1 MTAPDPV
8 AFSIFGVDI
17 MWYGALIGSAFMLA
31 VIITYVRAPKFN
43 IAPDFILTLT
53 IWIIPFAMI
62 GARLY
67 YVIFSWDKYADNLSE
82 IFNIRNGG
90 LAIHGGLILCFIVSY
105 FVCKKHKVDFLNAA
119 DLVAPVISLAQAIG
133 RWGNFF
139 NEEAHGI
146 ETDLPWAQ
154 IIDGVGYHP
163 TFLYESIWCF
173 LLFIFLMY
181 WTNHHRKFNGQIIC
195 LYGILY
201 SAERFVVEGFRTDS
215 LMVGPLRQAQV
226 ISLVLIVGCIIL
238 YFIFKKRQT
247 TKLQ

>member
-17 MWYGALIGSAFMLA
+17 MWYGALIGSSFMLA

-43 IAPDFILTLT
+43 ISPDFILTLT

-226 ISLVLIVGCIIL
+226 ISLALIAGCIIL
-238 YFIFKKRQT
+238 YFIFRKKQM